1 MKEKGVL
8 MQFLAM
14 AQPGGDGG
22 NPLAVFLPFLLI
34 FVIFYFFMIRP
45 QQKKQKKHKEMLTS
59 LKKGDKVVTNSGM
72 FGTIWGIDEKENKI
86 VLKFGDD
93 IKIEFLKSAIAGKVS
108 KD

>member
-1 MKEKGVL
+1 

-22 NPLAVFLPFLLI
+22 GSPLTMLLPFLLI

-45 QQKKQKKHKEMLTS
+45 QQKKQKQHQSMLTT

-72 FGTIWGIDEKENKI
+72 FGVVWGIDEKDNKV

-93 IKIEFLKSAIAGKVS
+93 LKVEFLKSAIAGKV
-108 KD
+108 D